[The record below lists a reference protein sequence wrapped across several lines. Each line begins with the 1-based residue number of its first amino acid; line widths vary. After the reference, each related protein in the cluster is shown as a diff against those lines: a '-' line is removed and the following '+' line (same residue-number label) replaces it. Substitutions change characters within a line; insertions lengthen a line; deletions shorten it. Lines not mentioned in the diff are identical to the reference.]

1 MIKTNIAQKKFW
13 KNKNVFLTGHTSFKG
28 SWLKLWLEFLGA
40 NVFGYSLNLPSQP
53 KCLYKIL
60 FNEKLIKQS
69 ILNINNLKKQ
79 LLISKADIV
88 FHMAAQSIVSEAE
101 KNPIKNYQTN
111 IIGTAAILEAC
122 ATVKTINTVMIITT
136 DKCYKENNKIN
147 FYTERSILG
156 GSEPYSASKACAEII
171 SNSYLLKYK
180 KLRKKIVTVRAG
192 NVIGGGDWKKNRI
205 VPDIIRSILEKKK
218 LKIRN
223 PKNTRPWIHVLDCL
237 NGYLIAAE
245 YSYKNKYSFN
255 TWNFA
260 PPLSNQITVLNLAN
274 LIFSKFKKKNK
285 IIFSKKDYFY
295 ESKKLNLSST
305 KAKKNLNWRTILNK
319 KNIINF
325 TYDWYLGYINKLNM
339 KKFSI
344 IQLENFYNLAKKIK

>member
-1 MIKTNIAQKKFW
+1 MIKQNIAQKKFW

-40 NVFGYSLNLPSQP
+40 NVVGYSLNLPSQP
-53 KCLYKIL
+53 KSLYKTL
-60 FNEKLIKQS
+60 FNEKFKKQS
-69 ILNINNLKKQ
+69 VLNISNLKKQ

-122 ATVKTINTVMIITT
+122 ANVKTINTVMIITT

-180 KLRKKIVTVRAG
+180 KLKKKIVTVRAG
-192 NVIGGGDWKKNRI
+192 NVVGGGDWKKNRI
-205 VPDIIRSILEKKK
+205 VPDIIRSILEKK
-218 LKIRN
+218 N
-223 PKNTRPWIHVLDCL
+223 
-237 NGYLIAAE
+237 
-245 YSYKNKYSFN
+245 
-255 TWNFA
+255 
-260 PPLSNQITVLNLAN
+260 
-274 LIFSKFKKKNK
+274 
-285 IIFSKKDYFY
+285 
-295 ESKKLNLSST
+295 
-305 KAKKNLNWRTILNK
+305 
-319 KNIINF
+319 
-325 TYDWYLGYINKLNM
+325 
-339 KKFSI
+339 
-344 IQLENFYNLAKKIK
+344 